1 MTASRGGAAV
11 RRWSVLAIVVLMSAA
26 LMALL
31 LYGLLG
37 RPTQSTLSDSLRR
50 GEAVAMPDFELDVLM
65 RGELPPAFA
74 ATVTPA
80 LADGKLSPRELRGTP
95 MLINVWASWCGPC
108 RDESP
113 ALRAAWHEGARSK
126 VLVLGLNQQDVRAGA
141 RRFAREEGLTYPSVR
156 DPTDDTAKELGATG
170 VPETFAVD
178 ARGRIV
184 GHRAGAITPD
194 VALTLMRAASSGRIT
209 R

>member
-1 MTASRGGAAV
+1 
-11 RRWSVLAIVVLMSAA
+11 
-26 LMALL
+26 MALL

-37 RPTQSTLSDSLRR
+37 RPTHSTLGDSLGR
-50 GEAVAMPDFELDVLM
+50 GEAVALPGFELEVLM
-65 RGELPPAFA
+65 RGELPDSLVLA
-74 ATVTPA
+74 VTPA
-80 LADGKLSPRELRGTP
+80 LSDGRLSPQELRGTP
-95 MLINVWASWCGPC
+95 LLINVWASWCGPC
-108 RDESP
+108 REESP
-113 ALRAAWHEGARSK
+113 ALRAAWREAARTK

-156 DPTDDTAKELGATG
+156 DPTDDTAKEFGATG

-184 GHRAGAITPD
+184 GHRAGAITPE
-194 VALTLMRAASSGRIT
+194 VALALMRAAASGRIA